1 VAEAVGSGL
10 RAAYLLGARAT
21 GAAEMATIDES
32 ALTAAKIRDMPISAA
47 LRRVL
52 LTAAH
57 EAGVE
62 VVRITSGDQPG
73 SRGQRIGSNRHDG
86 GNAAD
91 LELVARGR
99 TLDFTRAG
107 DLGAICRFVASAAA
121 CGATGI
127 GAGVNYMGPRRLH
140 VGFGNGPHDTIQVVW
155 GEGGAAA
162 NAPDWLRDAAQLGWG
177 YAAGAPVP
185 DGAAPQPREGEA
197 TDASPPEG
205 PGGFAGELDGLIG
218 ALLAPSARAD
228 RAFAWM
234 ARGAGAVIQ
243 LCRRSPVTG
252 VPDAETW
259 AILTRFARPFRAAGW
274 LIAAVGVVGL
284 ARSAG
289 GSSPDAV
296 LDALDRFRA
305 ALRASAEPALN
316 AVFDFL
322 RQAVA
327 AARPVVADLA
337 SAPPWSAILL
347 RLDGLVPG
355 PEGSLVALGLGLCLH
370 RFGAK
375 ILTPQG

>member
-1 VAEAVGSGL
+1 
-10 RAAYLLGARAT
+10 
-21 GAAEMATIDES
+21 MATIDES
-32 ALTAAKIRDMPISAA
+32 ALSGAKIRDMPINAA

-62 VVRITSGDQPG
+62 IVRITSGGQPG
-73 SRGQRIGSNRHDG
+73 SRGQRTGSNRHDG

-91 LELVARGR
+91 LELVAAGR
-99 TLDFTRAG
+99 TLDFTRPG
-107 DLGAICRFVASAAA
+107 DLDTVCRFVASAAA

-140 VGFGNGPHDTIQVVW
+140 VGFGNGAHDTAQVVW

-162 NAPDWLRDAAQLGWG
+162 NAPDWLRDAAKLGWG

-185 DGAAPQPREGEA
+185 ERAAPQPPSEGE
-197 TDASPPEG
+197 DPGVGPPKI
-205 PGGFAGELDGLIG
+205 PGGFPGQLDGLIG
-218 ALLAPSARAD
+218 ALVAPSARAD
-228 RAFAWM
+228 RTFAWM
-234 ARGAGAVIQ
+234 ARGAIALIQ

-259 AILTRFARPFRAAGW
+259 AILTRSALLFRVAGW
-274 LIAAVGVVGL
+274 LIAALGVVGL

-289 GSSPDAV
+289 GSSPDSV

-305 ALRASAEPALN
+305 MLGASAGPGINSA
-316 AVFDFL
+316 FDFL

-327 AARPVVADLA
+327 AARPAVEGFAA
-337 SAPPWSAILL
+337 SPPWSAILL
-347 RLDGLVPG
+347 GLNGLIPG
-355 PEGSLVALGLGLCLH
+355 PMGSLVALGLGLLLH

-375 ILTPQG
+375 ILKPVG

>member
-1 VAEAVGSGL
+1 
-10 RAAYLLGARAT
+10 
-21 GAAEMATIDES
+21 MATIDES

-57 EAGVE
+57 EAGVDI
-62 VVRITSGDQPG
+62 VRITSGGQPG
-73 SRGQRIGSNRHDG
+73 SRGQRTGSNRHDG

-91 LELVARGR
+91 LELVARGQ

-107 DLGAICRFVASAAA
+107 DLDTICRFVASAAA

-127 GAGVNYMGPRRLH
+127 GAGVNYMGPQRLH
-140 VGFGNGPHDTIQVVW
+140 VGFGNGPHDTTQVVW
-155 GEGGAAA
+155 GEGGAAV

-177 YAAGAPVP
+177 YAAGAPVLE
-185 DGAAPQPREGEA
+185 GAAPQPPRQGE
-197 TDASPPEG
+197 DAGAGAPEG

-218 ALLAPSARAD
+218 ALNAPSPRAD

-234 ARGAGAVIQ
+234 ARGAVAVIQ
-243 LCRRSPVTG
+243 ICRRAPVTG
-252 VPDAETW
+252 IPDAETW

-274 LIAAVGVVGL
+274 LIAALGVIGL
-284 ARSAG
+284 AKSAG

-305 ALRASAEPALN
+305 TLGASADPALN
-316 AVFDFL
+316 SAFDFL
-322 RQAVA
+322 RQAMA
-327 AARPVVADLA
+327 AVRPVVADFA
-337 SAPPWSAILL
+337 GAPPWSAILL
-347 RLDGLVPG
+347 ALNELVPG
-355 PEGSLVALGLGLCLH
+355 PAGSLVALGLGLCLH
-370 RFGAK
+370 RLGAK